1 MFTPLKLNFFLLVKL
16 PSAYFSGVRLKS
28 IDEQEVVV
36 TVRHRWINQN
46 PFKSMYWATQGMASE
61 LTTGILVM
69 KEISATGKKF
79 SMLVTEQKGTFT
91 KKALGKITFTC
102 KEGAKIRDAI
112 ELAIKTGEG
121 QVIKLISEGF
131 DEIGDKVS
139 LFEYQWSIK
148 LKID

>member
-1 MFTPLKLNFFLLVKL
+1 
-16 PSAYFSGVRLKS
+16 
-28 IDEQEVVV
+28 
-36 TVRHRWINQN
+36 
-46 PFKSMYWATQGMASE
+46 MYWATQGMASE